1 MTQQRSPIR
10 ILQVLYGMDCGGIE
24 SWLMHVLRHINRTR
38 FQMDFLL
45 STAQPGR
52 YDDEIRSLGSR
63 IIPCLRT
70 EQPLTY
76 AQNLKRALVRFG
88 PYDFV
93 HTHFQHYAG
102 WVLRTAHHVGIPHR
116 VTHSHSDT
124 RMLQAR
130 AKRFR
135 KLYLMM
141 TRRWI
146 KRHTTAGLASSEGA
160 ASGLYGRFWQQDSRW
175 KIHYCGIDCRPFRAR
190 VNSRLVRSELGIPA
204 NALVIGHV
212 GRFYTVKNHLFLLD
226 ILYEVIRR
234 EPKARLLLVGD
245 GPLRPEVE
253 AKAQRLGVEK
263 YIIFAGVRS
272 DIPRLM
278 LAAMD
283 IFVLPSFSEG
293 LGLVLIEAQSAGL
306 PSILSETVPQEADVV
321 KPLLHR
327 VSLSEPASVWA
338 KTLLE
343 VQKASCMITQAD
355 ALTMVEASPFN
366 IIHSVR
372 NLENFYHSEMLKG

>member
-10 ILQVLYGMDCGGIE
+10 ILHVLYGMDCGGIE
-24 SWLMHVLRHINRTR
+24 SWLMHVLRHIDRTR
-38 FQMDFLL
+38 FQTDFLL
-45 STAQPGR
+45 STAEPGR

-63 IIPCLRT
+63 IISCLRT

-76 AQNLKRALVRFG
+76 AQNLKRALVQFG
-88 PYDFV
+88 PYDFI

-102 WVLRTAHHVGIPHR
+102 WVLRTAHHVGIPNR
-116 VTHSHSDT
+116 IAHSHSDT

-130 AKRFR
+130 AKLYR

-141 TRRWI
+141 TRRWV
-146 KRHTTAGLASSEGA
+146 KRHATAGLACSEGA
-160 ASGLYGRFWQQDSRW
+160 ASGLYGRFWQHDSRW

-204 NALVIGHV
+204 NAFVIGHV
-212 GRFYTVKNHLFLLD
+212 GRFDTAKNHLFLLD
-226 ILYEVIRR
+226 ILHEVIKRQ
-234 EPKARLLLVGD
+234 PKARLLLVGD

-253 AKAQRLGVEK
+253 AKAQRLGMEK
-263 YIIFAGVRS
+263 YITFAGVRS

-278 LAAMD
+278 LAAID
-283 IFVLPSFSEG
+283 IFVFPSLFEG
-293 LGLVLIEAQSAGL
+293 LPLVLIEAQGAGL
-306 PSILSETVPQEADVV
+306 PSILSETVPQETDVV

-327 VSLSEPASVWA
+327 ISLSEPASVWA

-343 VQKASCMITQAD
+343 VQKTAATITQAD
-355 ALTMVEASPFN
+355 ALAMIEASPFN

-372 NLENFYHSEMLKG
+372 NLENFYHSKMLKA